1 MYFFLLSLLFVKFHI
16 LTKFVI
22 LNEQEIR
29 KDRFPTPRFI
39 ESDEGKSQA
48 RFLTARVDPTITH
61 KSAFGSKGDEVIA
74 TEDVPLEVFMN
85 HLTKLA
91 VQPA

>member
-1 MYFFLLSLLFVKFHI
+1 LISLSVIKFYTLITDNFYYFSIIQSVK
-16 LTKFVI
+16 K
-22 LNEQEIR
+22 E
-29 KDRFPTPRFI
+29 RFPLPRFI

-61 KSAFGSKGDEVIA
+61 KSGFGARGDEAIA
-74 TEDVPLEVFMN
+74 TEDVTLEVFMN

-91 VQPA
+91 VQP